1 MNFVSYAQLAK
12 DVERIIPQ
20 LPEDIGLVVGIP
32 RSGLTVALMVAQR
45 LKRPVTSV
53 DWPVSY
59 KISFS
64 HKLRLQE
71 GGNRILLVDDSS
83 RTGTSLK
90 RAFAALA
97 DNPETKDVPVS
108 TLVMYA
114 TKPLY
119 SQVDY
124 CARVIG
130 TPRAFQWN
138 VLNHSILR
146 KSCMDIDGVLC
157 RDPVKDE
164 YSNPAKMLEFV
175 QNVKPMATPDYKIK
189 ALVTWRPAS
198 LKTETVKWLRKHGI
212 RYDKIYFRPSPYAN
226 AAGVSSAIK
235 GKWKSNVY
243 RKESKCWLFIES
255 DREIAKKIY
264 QETKRPVLTTDIWRM
279 FK

>member
-1 MNFVSYAQLAK
+1 MNFISYAQLAK

-20 LPEDIGLVVGIP
+20 LPDDIGLVVGIP

-45 LKRPVTSV
+45 LKRPATSV

-59 KISFS
+59 NVAFS
-64 HKLRLQE
+64 HKLRLRE

-83 RTGTSLK
+83 RTGTSLNK
-90 RAFAALA
+90 ARRTLA
-97 DNPETKDVPVS
+97 ENLETKDVPVS
-108 TLVMYA
+108 TLVMYV

-119 SQVDY
+119 SRVDY

-146 KSCMDIDGVLC
+146 KSCVDIDGVLC
-157 RDPVKDE
+157 RDPVKEE
-164 YSNPAKMLEFV
+164 YANPAKMLEFV
-175 QNVKPMATPDYKIK
+175 RTVKPMATPDYKIK

-212 RYDKIYFRPSPYAN
+212 RYDKIYFRPGPYADKI
-226 AAGVSSAIK
+226 GVANVIK
-235 GKWKSNVY
+235 GRWKANVY
-243 RKESKCWLFIES
+243 QKEKAWLFIES
-255 DREIAKKIY
+255 NNNLAQHIHRYAKK
-264 QETKRPVLTTDIWRM
+264 PVLTTDMWRLY
-279 FK
+279 K